1 MYKRQELL
9 EATDTFRN
17 YTGYTS
23 AKAAIDSFAAKIG
36 GMSTYYNQN
45 GYDYVRGGKE
55 MIFATAKNAKVS
67 SGVYNI
73 SIYNTGY
80 DNLVLYG
87 AYVGEPIKDA
97 VWKIKQSGYVYTGL
111 LNGNTYA
118 FRSTDRHKEMCIRD
132 SDYTDSIKDIMASK
146 RYRYFPVLDCR
157 GAYVGMISRRNLL
170 SVKRRQVI
178 LVDHNAVSYTHL
190 DVYKRQSLHYVSEW
204 WKQLYGE
211 SEGKD
216 QKGIFPASVDLTTDL
231 HSMGQFIQDGSRIMY
246 ETVLNVEESQCE
258 IVIGEEPV
266 DLDGLN
272 YLAGKNMDFVNKS
285 AMNGTIL
292 AHTDGNVPNL
302 MVQIPRPVS
311 YTHLISA
318 DRSVF

>member
-1 MYKRQELL
+1 MEDRCSCHGKKWREHRAFKQQGSGFTYGAFSPVKSIKIELL

-118 FRSTDRHKEMCIRD
+118 FRSTDRHKAVFLKE
-132 SDYTDSIKDIMASK
+132 SGGKVKSWEYDI
-146 RYRYFPVLDCR
+146 
-157 GAYVGMISRRNLL
+157 
-170 SVKRRQVI
+170 
-178 LVDHNAVSYTHL
+178 VSS
-190 DVYKRQSLHYVSEW
+190 Q
-204 WKQLYGE
+204 
-211 SEGKD
+211 
-216 QKGIFPASVDLTTDL
+216 
-231 HSMGQFIQDGSRIMY
+231 IQ
-246 ETVLNVEESQCE
+246 
-258 IVIGEEPV
+258 IGE
-266 DLDGLN
+266 LN
-272 YLAGKNMDFVNKS
+272 QGFRQGSGVSRLASMLG
-285 AMNGTIL
+285 I
-292 AHTDGNVPNL
+292 
-302 MVQIPRPVS
+302 
-311 YTHLISA
+311 
-318 DRSVF
+318 